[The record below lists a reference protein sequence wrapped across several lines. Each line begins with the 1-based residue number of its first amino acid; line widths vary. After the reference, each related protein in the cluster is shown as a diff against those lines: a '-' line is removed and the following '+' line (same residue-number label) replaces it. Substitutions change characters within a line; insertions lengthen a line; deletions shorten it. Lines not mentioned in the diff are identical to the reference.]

1 MKKGILCTVLSA
13 LLFGFTPVLASY
25 TYEMGSTPETLTFYR
40 NAMAIPMALVILLV
54 RRIPLKVSGVVLR
67 DMLLVGILGR
77 GVTTL
82 MLYSSYSFVGIGTAT
97 TLHFMYPVF
106 TALIGRVF
114 FREKLGF
121 QKIAALI
128 LSTGG
133 VMCFLDPSQSAQA
146 TGIFLALFSGMV
158 YAGYLSGMERRG
170 LSQMDPFVVSFY
182 MAVGVSLGMLLYGV
196 PTGTLVFAL
205 PPATLGLTA
214 VISLCTSLLAV
225 SLLQMGIR
233 HLSACPAAI
242 LSLFEP
248 VSCSIAGAWLLQ
260 EEFALSKWIGT
271 ALILLAVVLLF
282 APAPWQL
289 QRKKAA

>member
-67 DMLLVGILGR
+67 DMLLIGILGR

-114 FREKLGF
+114 FREKLSPK
-121 QKIAALI
+121 KI
-128 LSTGG
+128 
-133 VMCFLDPSQSAQA
+133 
-146 TGIFLALFSGMV
+146 
-158 YAGYLSGMERRG
+158 
-170 LSQMDPFVVSFY
+170 
-182 MAVGVSLGMLLYGV
+182 LGMC
-196 PTGTLVFAL
+196 LV
-205 PPATLGLTA
+205 TA
-214 VISLCTSLLAV
+214 GIAVFYLA
-225 SLLQMGIR
+225 
-233 HLSACPAAI
+233 
-242 LSLFEP
+242 
-248 VSCSIAGAWLLQ
+248 
-260 EEFALSKWIGT
+260 
-271 ALILLAVVLLF
+271 
-282 APAPWQL
+282 
-289 QRKKAA
+289 